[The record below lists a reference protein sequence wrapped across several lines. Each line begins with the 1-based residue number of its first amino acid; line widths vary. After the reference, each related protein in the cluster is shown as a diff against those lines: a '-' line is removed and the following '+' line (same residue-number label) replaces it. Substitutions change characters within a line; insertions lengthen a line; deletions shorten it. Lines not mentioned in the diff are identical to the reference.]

1 MYIHVPIA
9 DFHTVPSDAC
19 ASPGSEVI
27 FSCYAL
33 FNLGG
38 TELVAAQ
45 EWKITPIS
53 GEIITFTSTM
63 MASPPDGVS
72 FEGNILPMNVLNATG
87 IKVTTTSNL
96 NSALFQCIA
105 FVPNTQLRNSS
116 TLAIATLQ
124 VAGMQLV

>member
-1 MYIHVPIA
+1 MYMHLPIA

-33 FNLGG
+33 YDLGG
-38 TELVAAQ
+38 TELEAAQ

-63 MASPPDGVS
+63 MEPLPDGFS
-72 FEGNILPMNVLNATG
+72 FEGNILPMDVLNATG

-96 NSALFQCIA
+96 NNATIQCIA
-105 FVPNTQLRNSS
+105 FVPNTQRRNSS

-124 VAGMQLV
+124 VAGIQWV

>member
-1 MYIHVPIA
+1 MYTHLSIA

-33 FNLGG
+33 YDLGG
-38 TELVAAQ
+38 AELAAAQ

-53 GEIITFTSTM
+53 GEIITFTSDMTGP
-63 MASPPDGVS
+63 PPDGFS
-72 FEGNILPMNVLNATG
+72 FEGNILPMNVPNATG
-87 IKVTTTSNL
+87 IKVTTSSNL
-96 NSALFQCIA
+96 NNATIQCIA
-105 FVPNTQLRNSS
+105 FVPNTQRRNSS

-124 VAGMQLV
+124 VAGI